1 VVASSQLWGVKMIS
15 ARSELKNIVKK
26 LKDSGMLDAVAIIRR
41 DGILLASNFPP
52 HIMKKE
58 VFGMMSA
65 TIIGAAKNITEK
77 SEMGK
82 PTKIMIETNEGTLIF
97 SGAGLKALLVCLL
110 KEKKYSPELFKAL
123 EDASLKVENLL

>member
-1 VVASSQLWGVKMIS
+1 MIS
-15 ARSELKNIVKK
+15 ARSELKNIVKE
-26 LKDSGMLDAVAIIRR
+26 LKDSGLLDAAAIIRR

-77 SEMGK
+77 SEMGR
-82 PTKIMIETNEGTLIF
+82 PTKIIIETNEGNLIF
-97 SGAGLKALLVCLL
+97 SGAGLKALLVCLH
-110 KEKKYSPELFKAL
+110 KEKEYSSELFKAL
-123 EDASLKVENLL
+123 EDASLKIEKLL

>member
-1 VVASSQLWGVKMIS
+1 MIS
-15 ARSELKNIVKK
+15 SRSELKNIVKE

-52 HIMKKE
+52 YIMKKE

-82 PTKIMIETNEGTLIF
+82 PTKIIIETNEGNLIF
-97 SGAGLKALLVCLL
+97 AGAGHKALLVCLI
-110 KEKKYSPELFKAL
+110 KEKWYSPELFKAL
-123 EDASLKVENLL
+123 EDASLKVEKLL

>member
-1 VVASSQLWGVKMIS
+1 MAVSAQLRGGKMIS
-15 ARSELKNIVKK
+15 TRSELKDIVKE
-26 LKDSGMLDAVAIIRR
+26 LKTSGIIDAAAIIRR

-77 SEMGK
+77 SEMGR
-82 PTKIMIETNEGTLIF
+82 PTKIIIETNEGNLIF
-97 SGAGLKALLVCLL
+97 AGAGLKALLVCLL
-110 KEKKYSPELFKAL
+110 KEKEYSSELFQAI
-123 EDASLKVENLL
+123 EAARLKVEELL